1 MRAERLHLALALILG
16 VAAFVRCV
24 GLDALPPPLN
34 ADEASRGYDAW
45 TLLETGADRHG
56 QRWPFFLE
64 SYGPGDFS
72 AALSTYL
79 TIPFIALLGP
89 TPVAMRLPDALLSTC
104 TVLLLF
110 VFVRRHLGDR
120 AALGAALILAL
131 DPWHIGLTRTAHESG
146 FAPVFLLM
154 GLLGLDRAGL
164 LGDSEATSEPRAGS
178 NPMIAAAIG
187 GLALAMHTWVYPAT
201 RLFTPLFA
209 IAIAVIYR
217 RELRRRM
224 QSPAERGVLLSA
236 LTALLIGAIPLIATA
251 LRQPEQLAARA
262 NITLLS
268 SEDGRL
274 QWARNV
280 TANYWQNVSPRDWY
294 WQCDDMTGVLLP
306 GIGRHL
312 IVTAPAF
319 LLGLI
324 VLLGRMRRDR
334 WAQLLIA
341 WLLLFPLPAAIC
353 RDWNPHPMR
362 TVAGMAL
369 YPIVCAVGLEALV
382 AWINRRRRRASQRID
397 GSAPLPR
404 AMVAVGAAAILVN
417 AAVIGERYVRIITT
431 DGAVSYQTALIN
443 AMRFAARQSPGD
455 QFILV
460 TNRCVQPYI
469 YALLEEP
476 IAPSRLAALE
486 RVTVPGRLRFDEV
499 LRLGRYY
506 FAPKEPANAMEAMQR
521 FREIWSAVPADSVG
535 LLIARCEEGGVGEL
549 LATFKVGQGG
559 QFQDCYGVW
568 RATRSA
574 LSD

>member
-1 MRAERLHLALALILG
+1 MILAA
-16 VAAFVRCV
+16 AAFLRCV
-24 GLDALPPPLN
+24 GLGTLPPPLN

-45 TLLETGADRHG
+45 ALLETGADRHG
-56 QRWPFFLE
+56 KPWPFFLE

-89 TPVAMRLPDALLSTC
+89 TPTAMRLPDALLSTC

-120 AALGAALILAL
+120 AALAAALILAL
-131 DPWHIGLTRTAHESG
+131 DPWHVGLTRTAHESG

-164 LGDSEATSEPRAGS
+164 LGDTQSTTEPRARS
-178 NPMIAAAIG
+178 NQRIAAVIG

-201 RLFTPLFA
+201 RLFTPLFMLA
-209 IAIAVIYR
+209 IVVIYR
-217 RELRRRM
+217 RELRHRM
-224 QSPAERGVLLSA
+224 QTTIDRNVMLAA
-236 LTALLIGAIPLIATA
+236 LAALLIGAIPLIATA
-251 LRQPEQLAARA
+251 LHQPEQLAARA

-268 SEDGRL
+268 GDEGRL
-274 QWARNV
+274 QWAMNMA
-280 TANYWQNVSPRDWY
+280 ANYAMNVSPRDWY
-294 WQCDDMTGVLLP
+294 WQSDDMTGVLLP
-306 GIGRHL
+306 GVGRHL

-319 LLGLI
+319 ALGLI
-324 VLLGRMRRDR
+324 VLLSRLRHDRR
-334 WAQLLIA
+334 AQLLLA

-362 TVAGMAL
+362 TVGGMTL
-369 YPIVCAVGLEALV
+369 YPIVCAVGLEAFA
-382 AWINRRRRRASQRID
+382 AWANRSRWRASEKVK
-397 GSAPLPR
+397 GLAPFPR
-404 AMVAVGAAAILVN
+404 AMAAIGTAALLVN
-417 AAVIGERYVRIITT
+417 AAVIGERYVHTITT

-443 AMRFAARQSPGD
+443 AVRFAARQPPGD

-460 TNRCVQPYI
+460 TNRCLQPYI

-476 IAPSRLAALE
+476 IPPARLATLE
-486 RVTVPGRLRFDEV
+486 HVTVPGRLRFDEV

-506 FAPKEPANAMEAMQR
+506 FAPKDPADPIEAMR
-521 FREIWSAVPADSVG
+521 LFRETWSAVPPDAVG
-535 LLIARCEEGGVGEL
+535 LLIARCEEGGSGEL
-549 LATFKVGQGG
+549 LATFKVGQAG

-568 RATRSA
+568 RAARTS